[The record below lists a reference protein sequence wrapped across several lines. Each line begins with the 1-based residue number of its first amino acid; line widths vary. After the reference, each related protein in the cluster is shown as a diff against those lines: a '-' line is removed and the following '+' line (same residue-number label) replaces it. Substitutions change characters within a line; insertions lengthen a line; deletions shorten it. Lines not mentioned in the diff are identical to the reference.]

1 MRCQIGQP
9 VACGKRGGI
18 EVSALRLCIST
29 RLVVKAVA
37 DGDKGV
43 TVIADALA
51 VLDKAALLIGSPPTT

>member
-1 MRCQIGQP
+1 
-9 VACGKRGGI
+9 
-18 EVSALRLCIST
+18 
-29 RLVVKAVA
+29 LVVKAVA